1 MFDVCRERG
10 LVLVEL
16 ADGVSLEDVR
26 AATGTPFEV
35 YTGLVY
41 LSLSVSVMSVSLS
54 VCLSVCV
61 YLSLYVMCLAYVQ
74 VSPAL
79 KPMGQVQ

>member
-41 LSLSVSVMSVSLS
+41 LSLSVSVMSVCLSLCQS
-54 VCLSVCV
+54 ACLSVSICLCMSCV
-61 YLSLYVMCLAYVQ
+61 LHMYRCL
-74 VSPAL
+74 L
-79 KPMGQVQ
+79 L